1 MGNSRSSFPAKC
13 PQTSH
18 SAREV
23 RPGRQFPSR
32 LPNGERPGSKLC
44 PNTKRWEDSLSGSDA
59 LILSLQDSGLRLC
72 VSTRGHRV
80 LVGGAWR
87 LGRLRLQ
94 HREKNQLIHSS
105 TWPPRTFPHLREI
118 TRGKVEHFRRQTDT
132 RRNSQRAKRPQLQ
145 TLVQRP
151 RNFLHLLTGF
161 GGVCFFP
168 LLARAPANVSNN
180 QGPERRKP
188 ARMREPEAGVWE
200 VLRKV
205 GRRRGVC
212 QLLLCLLRRSFA
224 SD

>member
-1 MGNSRSSFPAKC
+1 MGNSRSSFSAKC

-18 SAREV
+18 STREAQ
-23 RPGRQFPSR
+23 PGRRFPSR
-32 LPNGERPGSKLC
+32 LPNGKRPRSKLC
-44 PNTKRWEDSLSGSDA
+44 PNTKRREDSLSGSDA

-72 VSTRGHRV
+72 VSTPGHRV
-80 LVGGAWR
+80 LVGSVWR

-105 TWPPRTFPHLREI
+105 TWPPEPSLTSGKSREAKWSI
-118 TRGKVEHFRRQTDT
+118 SGVKQTCDGIH
-132 RRNSQRAKRPQLQ
+132 S
-145 TLVQRP
+145 VQRG
-151 RNFLHLLTGF
+151 RSCKRLCSVHAT
-161 GGVCFFP
+161 FFTFSQDLEVFVFS

-188 ARMREPEAGVWE
+188 ARMHEPEAGVWE

-205 GRRRGVC
+205 GRMRGVC